1 MAPPPSTGS
10 QKQRSALP
18 LGLQKP
24 SFCTSAARW
33 TLWVDR
39 EGQKEQNTQT
49 SLSISV
55 FYHLSAMNDQALF
68 LPTCSPLKWSCKRT
82 PPPTPRQHSQ
92 IYSFWVTLE
101 CFNCFKFNFAF
112 LFFACFKVNV
122 GDPWVA
128 QRFGACLWPSPPPAF
143 GDPGDPGSN
152 PTSGSRCMEPASPSA
167 CVSASLLSL
176 CDYHK

>member
-18 LGLQKP
+18 LGLRKP
-24 SFCTSAARW
+24 SFCTCAARW

-112 LFFACFKVNV
+112 LFFACFKVNFV
-122 GDPWVA
+122 FKYSSYLNTEWYTNQDA
-128 QRFGACLWPSPPPAF
+128 L
-143 GDPGDPGSN
+143 
-152 PTSGSRCMEPASPSA
+152 
-167 CVSASLLSL
+167 
-176 CDYHK
+176 Y